1 MILDR
6 IEQADLYTKLNPHF
20 TKAFAFLRQEGL
32 DKLADGR
39 HDIDG
44 DDVYAQVIKGTGKT
58 RGEAK
63 LEAHR
68 KYIDVQYIISGR
80 DDIGWKNYSACRNSM
95 GDYNSEEDLELLADS
110 ASAWITIC
118 PGDFAILFP
127 EDAHAPG
134 VGEGAFH
141 KVVVKVAI

>member
-6 IEQADLYTKLNPHF
+6 IEQADLYVKLNPHF
-20 TKAFAFLRQEGL
+20 AKAFAFLRQEGL

-44 DDVYAQVIKGTGKT
+44 DDIYALVMKGTGRT
-58 RGEAK
+58 RGEAE
-63 LEAHR
+63 LEVHR
-68 KYIDVQYIISGR
+68 KYIDVQCIISGR
-80 DDIGWKNYSACRNSM
+80 DDIGWQNYSACKNSK
-95 GDYNSEEDLELLADS
+95 GGYNSEEDLELLADS

-134 VGEGAFH
+134 VGEGEFH
-141 KVVVKVAI
+141 KVVVKVVV